1 MCFGGGNDDGDQ
13 EAMAKNK
20 EIDKMIRADEKK
32 ASREVKLLLLG
43 ECEPAVYRLQGQAP
57 TTRIPRREEY
67 HRN

>member
-43 ECEPAVYRLQGQAP
+43 EHSPIGCQ
-57 TTRIPRREEY
+57 
-67 HRN
+67 